1 MNLLPTSLALFDL
14 GMGELIL
21 IAFIFLMLFG
31 AKRLPELF
39 RSLGQS
45 IKEFKK
51 AASDVEDNLRVSIQ
65 DEERKRTASNG
76 APAATVQPTPAAHPP
91 DQKV

>member
-1 MNLLPTSLALFDL
+1 MNLLPASLALFDL

-39 RSLGQS
+39 RSLGSS

-51 AASDVEDNLRVSIQ
+51 AANDVQDSLRVPILE
-65 DEERKRTASNG
+65 EERKPTIANGTA
-76 APAATVQPTPAAHPP
+76 QPPPGRLP
-91 DQKV
+91 DQ